1 MWSWVLSIQ
10 LLFALGVMGDYQVS
24 NFGSWKDN
32 SSDIAERATRRR
44 RDDSTPIL
52 RRNWRDVLNSPQ
64 DVLEAV
70 INRIDQYHFNIVR

>member
-1 MWSWVLSIQ
+1 MWTWVLGIQ
-10 LLFALGVMGDYQVS
+10 LLFSLGVMGRYEMS

-32 SSDIAERATRRR
+32 SDIAERATRRR

-52 RRNWRDVLNSPQ
+52 RRNWRDVLNSLQ